1 MYTFDKNPM
10 GDIHSITEQLLERC
24 GYELIDFDVKDA
36 IDYRRNP
43 EEKIDENIIF
53 DALTGVE
60 FADGITCRVV
70 NMTVGI
76 YQEEEGLY
84 ISYTITKPRKEDEE
98 MAVGDEENKSLAVSD
113 LDDYSLASTK
123 DFVEWFNRAVND
135 LAIDN
140 LLTLLNDSDDF
151 EDEVIGVDYD

>member
-1 MYTFDKNPM
+1 MYTFDKTPM
-10 GDIHSITEQLLERC
+10 GDIHSITEQLLECC
-24 GYELIDFDVKDA
+24 GYELIDIDVKDA
-36 IDYRRNP
+36 IDYRKNP
-43 EEKIDENIIF
+43 EKKIDENIIF

-76 YQEEEGLY
+76 YQEEDGLY
-84 ISYTITKPRKEDEE
+84 INYTITKPRDDDEE
-98 MAVGDEENKSLAVSD
+98 MAEGDEENKSLAVSD

-140 LLTLLNDSDDF
+140 LSQIVDAADDF
-151 EDEVIGVDYD
+151 EDEAIGVDYD

>member
-1 MYTFDKNPM
+1 MYTFDKTPSS
-10 GDIHSITEQLLERC
+10 DINSITEQLLERC
-24 GYELIDFDVKDA
+24 GYALIDIDVMDS
-36 IDYRRNP
+36 IDYRKNP
-43 EEKIDENIIF
+43 EEKIDENIVF
-53 DALTGVE
+53 DALTEVE

-70 NMTVGI
+70 NMTIGI

-84 ISYTITKPRKEDEE
+84 ISYTITKPTKEDEE
-98 MAVGDEENKSLAVSD
+98 RSEDDEENKSLAVSD

-140 LLTLLNDSDDF
+140 LTQIVDAADDF
-151 EDEVIGVDYD
+151 EDEVIGTDYD

>member
-60 FADGITCRVV
+60 FADGITCRIV

-76 YQEEEGLY
+76 YQEEDGLY
-84 ISYTITKPRKEDEE
+84 INYTITKPRDDDEE

-135 LAIDN
+135 LAIDDM
-140 LLTLLNDSDDF
+140 TQIVDAADDF
-151 EDEVIGVDYD
+151 EDEVIGADYD